1 MMTTPVTQ
9 PRHLILST
17 PHNATTDPVTPGT
30 LSDQSPTGRALNELE
45 RLVTELRVAHH
56 NDDHLRALS
65 SLVAIQP
72 LVGLLSS
79 IKQQH
84 LETDDDSTHT
94 PADHTNDRGYV

>member
-1 MMTTPVTQ
+1 MNTTPA
-9 PRHLILST
+9 RSNHLILTT
-17 PHNATTDPVTPGT
+17 PHNATINPVVAGT
-30 LSDQSPTGRALNELE
+30 FSDQSPAGRALNELE
-45 RLVTELRVAHH
+45 RLVTELRAAHH

-84 LETDDDSTHT
+84 LETDVTTHT